1 MWDFRYYMARVEETK
16 YTVDENKLKEYFPFD
31 VVTTGLL
38 DIYQASSTCKP
49 NNLLSHKIKLLFVSP
64 ETIKHF

>member
-31 VVTTGLL
+31 VVTSGLL
-38 DIYQASSTCKP
+38 DIYQASSKLDY
-49 NNLLSHKIKLLFVSP
+49 LLTNKIKLLF
-64 ETIKHF
+64 IYFL